1 MYFVANLADYQVS
14 ATGGCAGSLLIKS
27 VKVWQ
32 P

>member
-1 MYFVANLADYQVS
+1 MNVADTSTAVG
-14 ATGGCAGSLLIKS
+14 ACTGSMDIKS